1 MFTGVE
7 SAETTLRFRGTS
19 ISLRTV
25 TGPAFGRAQIWVDG
39 TLVRRLDLSAAATAY
54 DLTRTVSGLAD
65 RVHTIRLVVV
75 GTAGTSG
82 TGTNVA
88 IDGWLVT

>member
-1 MFTGVE
+1 M
-7 SAETTLRFRGTS
+7 RFRGTA
-19 ISLRTV
+19 ISLRTI
-25 TGPAFGRAQIWVDG
+25 TGPAFGKAQIWVDG
-39 TLVRRLDLSAAATAY
+39 TLVRRLDLSAAATTY
-54 DLTRTVSGLAD
+54 DVTRTVGGLAD
-65 RVHTIRLVVV
+65 RVHTIRVVVV